1 MISEVK
7 SGSKHRRSTTS
18 PRPQSHHAPQP
29 EPPCQVG
36 TIVSEEYVEDGTQLT
51 VFVPTS
57 LANRLRKAA
66 LSPSLSHSFSLPAA
80 RAAVAA
86 PARAAE

>member
-1 MISEVK
+1 MK
-7 SGSKHRRSTTS
+7 SSPAPSTGVQQRAPGHKATT
-18 PRPQSHHAPQP
+18 RPSQN
-29 EPPCQVG
+29 PPCQVG

-66 LSPSLSHSFSLPAA
+66 LSPSLSHSLSLPAA